1 LSFLFTVK
9 TNPDP
14 PLTMNIP
21 ADLRYAKTHE
31 WIRVEG
37 ETVTVGITDH
47 AQAELTDIVYA
58 EPPKVGAAVTAGGTA
73 AVVESVKAASDI
85 YSPLTG
91 TVTEVNG
98 ELSSNPALLNTDPF
112 GQGWIY
118 RMTASS
124 PAEIETLLTPEAYS
138 AQIAR

>member
-1 LSFLFTVK
+1 
-9 TNPDP
+9 
-14 PLTMNIP
+14 MNIP
-21 ADLRYAKTHE
+21 ADLLYAKTHE

-118 RMTASS
+118 RMTATS
-124 PAEIETLLTPEAYS
+124 PAEIETLLTPEGYS

>member
-1 LSFLFTVK
+1 
-9 TNPDP
+9 
-14 PLTMNIP
+14 MNVP

-37 ETVTVGITDH
+37 DTVTVGITDH

-58 EPPKVGAAVTAGGTA
+58 EPPKVGAEVKAGATA

-85 YSPLTG
+85 YSPLSG
-91 TVTEVNG
+91 TVTKVNAD
-98 ELSSNPALLNTDPF
+98 LSGNPALLNTDPF

-118 RMTASS
+118 KMKASA
-124 PAEIETLLTPEAYS
+124 PAEIEALLTPEAYT
-138 AQIAR
+138 AQIS

>member
-1 LSFLFTVK
+1 
-9 TNPDP
+9 
-14 PLTMNIP
+14 MNVP

-37 ETVTVGITDH
+37 DTVTVGITDH

-58 EPPKVGAAVTAGGTA
+58 EPPKVGAEVKAGATA

-85 YSPLTG
+85 YSPLSG
-91 TVTEVNG
+91 TVTESNAD
-98 ELSSNPALLNTDPF
+98 LSGNPALLNTDPF

-118 RMTASS
+118 KMKASS
-124 PAEIETLLTPEAYS
+124 LAEIEALLTPEAYT
-138 AQIAR
+138 AQIS

>member
-1 LSFLFTVK
+1 
-9 TNPDP
+9 
-14 PLTMNIP
+14 MNVP

-37 ETVTVGITDH
+37 DTVTVGITDH

-58 EPPKVGAAVTAGGTA
+58 EPPKVGAEVKAGATA

-85 YSPLTG
+85 YSPLSG
-91 TVTEVNG
+91 TVTESNAD
-98 ELSSNPALLNTDPF
+98 LSGNPALLNTDPF

-118 RMTASS
+118 KMKASS
-124 PAEIETLLTPEAYS
+124 PAEIEALLTPEAYT
-138 AQIAR
+138 AQIS

>member
-1 LSFLFTVK
+1 
-9 TNPDP
+9 
-14 PLTMNIP
+14 MNIP

-58 EPPKVGAAVTAGGTA
+58 EPPKVGDAVTAGGTA

-124 PAEIETLLTPEAYS
+124 PAEIEALLTPEAYS

>member
-1 LSFLFTVK
+1 
-9 TNPDP
+9 
-14 PLTMNIP
+14 MNVP

-37 ETVTVGITDH
+37 DTVTVGITDH

-58 EPPKVGAAVTAGGTA
+58 EPPKIGAEVKAGATA

-85 YSPLTG
+85 YSPLSG
-91 TVTEVNG
+91 TVTEVNA
-98 ELSSNPALLNTDPF
+98 ELSGNPALLNTDPF

-118 RMTASS
+118 RMQSS
-124 PAEIETLLTPEAYS
+124 DAAEISALLTPEAYS
-138 AQIAR
+138 AQIGQ

>member
-1 LSFLFTVK
+1 VK
-9 TNPDP
+9 
-14 PLTMNIP
+14 
-21 ADLRYAKTHE
+21 A
-31 WIRVEG
+31 
-37 ETVTVGITDH
+37 
-47 AQAELTDIVYA
+47 
-58 EPPKVGAAVTAGGTA
+58 GATA

-98 ELSSNPALLNTDPF
+98 DLAANPALLNTDPF

-118 RMTASS
+118 RMKASEPS
-124 PAEIETLLTPEAYS
+124 EIDALLTPQAYA

>member
-1 LSFLFTVK
+1 
-9 TNPDP
+9 
-14 PLTMNIP
+14 MNVP

-37 ETVTVGITDH
+37 DTVTVGITDH

-58 EPPKVGAAVTAGGTA
+58 EPPKVGAEVKAGATA

-85 YSPLTG
+85 YSPLSG
-91 TVTEVNG
+91 TVTEVNAQ
-98 ELSSNPALLNTDPF
+98 LSANPALLNTDPF

-118 RMTASS
+118 RMKAAC
-124 PAEIETLLTPEAYS
+124 PAEAEALLTPEAYT
-138 AQIAR
+138 AQIS